1 MTHSWSANS
10 LVFYLCTYG
19 AEGVQTALA
28 WFGLGERK
36 MIRFGRTSFFN
47 TSLVVASSLF
57 SLSAFAA
64 DLYVSP
70 NGNDSNSGTQAAPL
84 KTIQRAANLA
94 MAGTTVHVAS
104 GSYQEQI
111 SSKQSGTATARIKYV
126 SDVKNR
132 AKIQQVSGATSM
144 WEISG
149 GYTDVIGFEIDG
161 SGSNTLRIGIAFSG
175 GNSSL
180 QNSIVHDVAMNTVC
194 DNLGGAGAHASQAAG
209 AAYNNY
215 DFLNNIIYR
224 VGGTCGY
231 ISAIYHQSSG
241 KIQNNLIYASSY
253 AIHGYHD
260 DHDLLIAN
268 NTVFGNSGYGILYG
282 GCQEAYNNGCPT
294 SGMRIYN
301 NIIYDNG
308 GGISGPVTAADV
320 DNILKNNLVYKNTNQ
335 FDLASPSNSTR
346 SGEVIAD
353 PQFVNYIRTGGGDY
367 HLKSTSPAIN
377 AGLVS
382 LSPSVAPSI
391 DLDGNPRLDGA
402 PDLGAYEYGTAPAP
416 SPSPVP
422 SSPVLSVSSKSLSFG
437 SQKVGTSSAAQT
449 ITLKN
454 VGTAPLILGAAWTI
468 TGDFQFAGGGTCT
481 TAAMAPGASCVINLA
496 FHPVASGARSGSLS
510 LSSNDSKSPAVI
522 SLSGTG
528 VVAGPVATPSTRS
541 LIFGTIRLGSSSSV
555 KYVTIKNTGGSVL
568 NFGSISV
575 SGDFKWGNM
584 GTCGTSLAVGAS
596 CTFSAKFIPTAIG
609 TRTGVMSLSS
619 NDPLS
624 PLKIQLTGTG
634 SK

>member
-1 MTHSWSANS
+1 
-10 LVFYLCTYG
+10 
-19 AEGVQTALA
+19 
-28 WFGLGERK
+28 
-36 MIRFGRTSFFN
+36 
-47 TSLVVASSLF
+47 
-57 SLSAFAA
+57 
-64 DLYVSP
+64 
-70 NGNDSNSGTQAAPL
+70 
-84 KTIQRAANLA
+84 
-94 MAGTTVHVAS
+94 VHVAS

-111 SSKQSGTATARIKYV
+111 SSANSGTATARIKYV

-132 AKIQQVSGATSM
+132 AKILPVSGATSM
-144 WEISG
+144 WTISG
-149 GYTDVIGFEIDG
+149 GYTDVIGFEVDG

-180 QNSIVHDVAMNTVC
+180 QNSLVHDVAMNTVC
-194 DNLGGAGAHASQAAG
+194 DNMGGAGVHATQAGG
-209 AAYNNY
+209 AVYNNY

-308 GGISGPVTAADV
+308 GGISGPVTAEDV

-335 FDLASPSNSTR
+335 FDLASPSSSTR

-377 AGLVS
+377 KGLVS

-416 SPSPVP
+416 SPSPSPLP

-437 SQKVGTSSAAQT
+437 NQAVGTTSAAQT
-449 ITLKN
+449 ITLTN
-454 VGTAPLILGAAWTI
+454 VGTAPLILGSAWTI
-468 TGDFQFAGGGTCT
+468 TGDFQFASGGTCA
-481 TAAMAPGASCVINLA
+481 TAPMASGASCVINLA
-496 FHPVASGARSGSLS
+496 FSPTASAARTGSLS
-510 LSSNDSKSPAVI
+510 LSSNDANSPAVI
-522 SLSGTG
+522 SLSGIG
-528 VVAGPVATPSTRS
+528 VVSAPVATPSTSS
-541 LIFGTIRLGSSSSV
+541 LNFGTVRVGRVSAV
-555 KYVTIKNTGGSVL
+555 KYVTIKNTGNAVL
-568 NFGSISV
+568 NFGTVSF
-575 SGDFKWGNM
+575 SGDFQSGNA
-584 GTCGTSLAVGAS
+584 GTCGASLAVGAS
-596 CTFSAKFIPTAIG
+596 CTFSAQFVPKARG
-609 TRTGVMSLSS
+609 TRTGVMSISS
-619 NDPLS
+619 NDPMA
-624 PLKIQLTGTG
+624 PLTIQLTGTG

>member
-1 MTHSWSANS
+1 MTY
-10 LVFYLCTYG
+10 F
-19 AEGVQTALA
+19 Q
-28 WFGLGERK
+28 
-36 MIRFGRTSFFN
+36 RFSFFQA
-47 TSLVVASSLF
+47 SLLATCGLCSF
-57 SLSAFAA
+57 SIFAA

-70 NGNDSNSGTQAAPL
+70 SGNDSNSGAQAAPL

-94 MAGTTVHVAS
+94 TAGTTVHVAP
-104 GSYQEQI
+104 GNYQEQI
-111 SSKQSGTATARIKYV
+111 TSKNSGTASARIKYV
-126 SDVKNR
+126 SDVKWKAR
-132 AKIQQVSGATSM
+132 LLPVSGVTSM
-144 WEISG
+144 WEIPG

-161 SGSNTLRIGIAFSG
+161 SGSNTLRIGVAFSG
-175 GNSSL
+175 GNSSM
-180 QNSIVHDVAMNTVC
+180 QNSRVHDVAMNTVC
-194 DNLGGAGAHASQAAG
+194 DNIGGAGVHATQARG
-209 AAYNNY
+209 ASYNNY

-260 DHDLLIAN
+260 DHNLLIAN

-320 DNILKNNLVYKNTNQ
+320 DNILKNNLVYKNANQ

-346 SGEVIAD
+346 SGEVMAD

-377 AGLVS
+377 KGLVS
-382 LSPSVAPSI
+382 LSPSVAPST

-402 PDLGAYEYGTAPAP
+402 PDLGAYEYGTAP
-416 SPSPVP
+416 VP
-422 SSPVLSVSSKSLSFG
+422 SSAVLSLSSRSLVFG
-437 SQKVGTSSAAQT
+437 NQNVGTTSVAQT
-449 ITLKN
+449 VTLKN
-454 VGTAPLILGAAWTI
+454 VGTAPLILGSAWTL
-468 TGDFQFAGGGTCT
+468 TGDFQFASGGTCGST
-481 TAAMAPGASCVINLA
+481 PMVPGESCVINLA
-496 FHPVASGARSGSLS
+496 FKPTAATVRTGSLI
-510 LSSNDSKSPAVI
+510 LTSNDAKSPAVI

-528 VVAGPVATPSTRS
+528 VVSAPVASPSTRS
-541 LIFGTIRLGSSSSV
+541 LSFGTVRLGRSSSIQ
-555 KYVTIKNTGGSVL
+555 YVTVKNTGTSVL
-568 NFGSISV
+568 NFGNVSI
-575 SGDFKWGNM
+575 SGDFQWGNA
-584 GTCGTSLAVGAS
+584 GTCDATLAVGAS
-596 CTFSAKFIPTAIG
+596 CTFSAKFVPKATGA
-609 TRTGVMSLSS
+609 RTGVMSISS
-619 NDPLS
+619 NDPVS

-634 SK
+634 SR